1 MANFK
6 YIEKITTSKEL
17 LETIKTE
24 IEQLTNYPH
33 NATAGETQEQSTWTV
48 VSDLTK
54 KDSASGK
61 TSELV
66 LKGISK
72 INNVTK
78 EFYVKF
84 TNPGFTDPKEHSS
97 LNVQVLEGYNPTSK
111 TFATE
116 GHPVNFEWADEKF
129 TVNGKPT
136 DRTIDKPVYLYMNVM
151 NNRIALVAVGDPAV
165 HFEDYRKSFLYVGA
179 LKPFKYNMDD
189 VAGNIMLT
197 AGAVAAEPTVPVSS
211 HDYGQYTSFGNNTMQ
226 MLATKSGIRFQR
238 HYPAFITQA
247 PQPGKAYSDAKLGDT
262 GLLLEPQGFNA
273 SAWTRRYH
281 LSPIYVVHG
290 YDGYRGSLEN
300 CIAVSKNNI
309 LHLDELIVDVDPS
322 DTTKKHK
329 QEVYRYFD
337 HNTEQNFMNYSA
349 NVKMGIA
356 FLKEVRY

>member
-6 YIEKITTSKEL
+6 YIEKITTSKDL
-17 LETIKTE
+17 LDTIKSE
-24 IEQLTNYPH
+24 IEQITFYAH
-33 NATAGETQEQSTWTV
+33 NAAAGETQEKSTWTV
-48 VSDLTK
+48 MTDLTK
-54 KDSASGK
+54 KDSATGK

-66 LKGISK
+66 LKGITS
-72 INNVTK
+72 INDVK
-78 EFYVKF
+78 KDFYVKF
-84 TNPGFTDPKEHSS
+84 INPGFTNPKEHSS
-97 LNVQVLEGYNPTSK
+97 LTVQVLEEYNPTAK

-129 TVNGKPT
+129 VVNGKPT
-136 DRTIDKPVYLYMNVM
+136 DRDINKPVYLYMNVM
-151 NNRIALVAVGDPAV
+151 NNRISLVAVGDPAV

-189 VAGNIMLT
+189 VIGNIMLT
-197 AGAVAAEPTVPVSS
+197 AGAVAPEPVLPISS
-211 HDYGQYTSFGNNTMQ
+211 HDYGQYTSFGNNSLQ
-226 MLATKSGIRFQR
+226 MLATKSGIRFQK

-247 PQPGKAYSDAKLGDT
+247 PQPGKAFVDSKLGDT

-281 LSPIYVVHG
+281 LSPVYVVHG
-290 YDGYRGSLEN
+290 YDGYRGSFDQ

-309 LHLDELIVDVDPS
+309 LHLDELIVDVDPN
-322 DTTKKHK
+322 DTTKKYK

>member
-6 YIEKITTSKEL
+6 YIEKITTSKDL
-17 LETIKTE
+17 LDTIKAE
-24 IEQLTNYPH
+24 IEALKAYEFK
-33 NATAGETQEQSTWTV
+33 AEVGEKEENSTWTIMT
-48 VSDLTK
+48 DLTK
-54 KDSASGK
+54 KVSDK

-66 LKGISK
+66 LKGISS

-84 TNPGFTDPKEHSS
+84 VNPGFTDPKEHSS
-97 LNVQVLEGYNPTSK
+97 LKVQVLADYNPTSK

-116 GHPVNFEWADEKF
+116 GHLVNFEWADEKF
-129 TVNGKPT
+129 LVNGKPT

-151 NNRIALVAVGDPAV
+151 NNRLSLVAVGDPAV

-179 LKPFKYNMDD
+179 LKPFKYNMED

-197 AGAVAAEPTVPVSS
+197 AGAVAAEPAAPIAP
-211 HDYGQYTSFGNNTMQ
+211 HDYGQYTSFGNNTLQ
-226 MLATKSGIRFQR
+226 MLATKSGIRFQK

-247 PQPGKAYSDAKLGDT
+247 PQPGKAYKDASLGDT

-290 YDGYRGSLEN
+290 YDGYRGSLDA

-309 LHLDELIVDVDPS
+309 LHLDELIIDVDPS

-349 NVKMGIA
+349 NVKMGVA